1 MSLFQYTADQQK
13 ELQSRLS
20 DLKGEL
26 KAKTAEIEKLSPDL
40 KAESRAVDAIDT
52 KVDKLETTVNAADD
66 GVFKAFCKKIKVAS
80 IREYEDVQ
88 LKMMSEENEKMA
100 EFVVQQNRIGHQ
112 YVPSCQ
118 FRISLTS
125 RIEFERKQLE
135 NTRERLAS
143 LRSTIKSEKK
153 NIAARQEQKAELEQ
167 EVQDL
172 TKSLEKLKKKL
183 QDSQVVQDEASDK
196 VERARDSAR
205 KMQRELDKVLK
216 QIAGW
221 NDEIE
226 KSSSDRHAIYRRC
239 RLEEIDI
246 PLVSGSLDKVPLVE
260 VSPPTLRM

>member
-1 MSLFQYTADQQK
+1 MFCS
-13 ELQSRLS
+13 
-20 DLKGEL
+20 
-26 KAKTAEIEKLSPDL
+26 KTGLGTSKSTRHEN
-40 KAESRAVDAIDT
+40 VDNW
-52 KVDKLETTVNAADD
+52 L
-66 GVFKAFCKKIKVAS
+66 
-80 IREYEDVQ
+80 
-88 LKMMSEENEKMA
+88 M
-100 EFVVQQNRIGHQ
+100 
-112 YVPSCQ
+112 
-118 FRISLTS
+118 S

-143 LRSTIKSEKK
+143 LKSTIKSEKA
-153 NIAARQEQKAELEQ
+153 NIASRQEQKAELEQ

-172 TKSLEKLKKKL
+172 TKSLEKLRKKL
-183 QDSQVVQDEASDK
+183 QDSQTVQDEASDK

-205 KMQRELDKVLK
+205 KMQRELDKALK

-260 VSPPTLRM
+260 VSVYFVSVQRRRADE

>member
-1 MSLFQYTADQQK
+1 MD
-13 ELQSRLS
+13 
-20 DLKGEL
+20 
-26 KAKTAEIEKLSPDL
+26 
-40 KAESRAVDAIDT
+40 
-52 KVDKLETTVNAADD
+52 
-66 GVFKAFCKKIKVAS
+66 
-80 IREYEDVQ
+80 
-88 LKMMSEENEKMA
+88 
-100 EFVVQQNRIGHQ
+100 
-112 YVPSCQ
+112 
-118 FRISLTS
+118 

-143 LRSTIKSEKK
+143 LKSTIKGEKK
-153 NIAARQEQKAELEQ
+153 NIASRQEQKAELEQ

-172 TKSLEKLKKKL
+172 TKSLEKLRKKL
-183 QDSQVVQDEASDK
+183 QDAQAIQDEASDK

-246 PLVSGSLDKVPLVE
+246 PLASGSLDKVPLVE
-260 VSPPTLRM
+260 VSSRLAPMRGRLELIGRHRMMTKWMLMMMGLSERL